1 MKYLNS
7 KEVSG
12 ILGINISTLK
22 RWTDS
27 GKLGCEK
34 TAGGHRKFTMQH
46 IRDYYKTYSD
56 SSKSDFLSL
65 ESKNHKKIYGLI
77 NQQDYKQL
85 AIDLSIAS
93 LKAEDSTVNTIINGL
108 YMNGTPVADLFDF
121 VVDVAGN
128 IVEDQLKNNKIA
140 HTDAYLSRKIITR
153 SVDGLNRDKPNGDFN
168 GKNALCINFEDNLPD
183 IGVVMSEVLMRHNGY
198 NVFNSGSHA
207 ELGELSEIIIK
218 RKIDIVLFY
227 LCNLQCC
234 NAVVEENVSKTVT
247 QIFDSIKVAKKL
259 DIKILFGGE
268 GLFLLD
274 DISGKIDNS
283 FLTFN
288 DLKKLI

>member
-46 IRDYYKTYSD
+46 VRDYYKNNSN
-56 SSKSDFLSL
+56 SLKGEALSL
-65 ESKNHKKIYGLI
+65 ETKDHKKVYGLI

-85 AIDLSIAS
+85 AILLADSS
-93 LKAEDSTVNTIINGL
+93 LKSDDSTVGTIVNGL

-128 IVEDQLKNNKIA
+128 IVENKLKQNQIV
-140 HTDAYLSRKIITR
+140 HTDAYLSRKLITR
-153 SVDGLNRDKPNGDFN
+153 SVDGLNRNKPNGNSN
-168 GKNALCINFEDNLPD
+168 GKNALCVNFEDNLPD

-207 ELGELSEIIIK
+207 QLGELSEIIIN
-218 RKIDIVLFY
+218 RNIDIVLFY

-234 NAVVEENVSKTVT
+234 NAVVEENVSKTVK
-247 QIFDSIKVAKKL
+247 QIYDSIKIAKKL
-259 DIKILFGGE
+259 EIQILFGGE

-274 DISGKIDNS
+274 DINDKIDNS
-283 FLTFN
+283 FLTYN
-288 DLKKLI
+288 DLRKLI